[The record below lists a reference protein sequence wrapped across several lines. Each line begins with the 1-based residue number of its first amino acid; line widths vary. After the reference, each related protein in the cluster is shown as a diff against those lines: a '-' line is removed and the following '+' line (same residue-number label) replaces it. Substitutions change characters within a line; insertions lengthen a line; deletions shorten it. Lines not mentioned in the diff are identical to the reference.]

1 MGKPISK
8 LFFVP
13 IGKSEQMNKTI
24 FDGIVIGIPKS
35 VYPVFE
41 CSSGCSFA
49 RAKAATCDTSTLHIF
64 PRDGVYTHVRFEWVC
79 VEQVNCNKFHT
90 IEWFLS
96 AFEINVINEV
106 AYFMGA
112 IPDPK
117 ARDQPQ
123 AQPQPGPGG
132 PYKMKRF

>member
-1 MGKPISK
+1 
-8 LFFVP
+8 
-13 IGKSEQMNKTI
+13 
-24 FDGIVIGIPKS
+24 
-35 VYPVFE
+35 
-41 CSSGCSFA
+41 
-49 RAKAATCDTSTLHIF
+49 
-64 PRDGVYTHVRFEWVC
+64 VC
-79 VEQVNCNKFHT
+79 VEQVKCNKFHT

-123 AQPQPGPGG
+123 AQPQPRPKSPETKHRGDVGT
-132 PYKMKRF
+132 RTRRTI